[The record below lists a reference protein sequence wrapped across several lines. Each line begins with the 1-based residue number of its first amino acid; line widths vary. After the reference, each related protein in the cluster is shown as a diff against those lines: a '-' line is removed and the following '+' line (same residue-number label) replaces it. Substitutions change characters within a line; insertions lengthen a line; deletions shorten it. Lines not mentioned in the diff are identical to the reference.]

1 MSYHQPNKYE
11 EAILLLI
18 ARAPVRISFGGGG
31 TDLPAYYSQFG
42 GAVLNTAINRYI
54 YAVLSDGATES
65 LQIISSDFRV
75 FYRHTGAKAMETDGE
90 LGLAKAV
97 LREFGDYAGL
107 DLFLSSQV
115 PPGTGLGSSGAVAVC
130 MVAALAAW
138 QGRQMNNI
146 EIAEMACD
154 IGINKLNLPSGKQD
168 EYGSALGGLNQVIFT
183 ADETRIQ
190 PVDLP
195 SELMATLQRRMLLFF
210 TGKSRDSGNILRKQS
225 NASQQQDAATLERM
239 HQIKALGLEMVDALK
254 QHDLDAFGDLL
265 HQSWLQ
271 KRGVMADISNS
282 VIDQAYAAAREN
294 GALGGKIAGAGG
306 GGFMMV
312 YCHEDQQ
319 AAVTQALQAL
329 NLSRMDFRF
338 DFEGPQILLHQRA

>member
-1 MSYHQPNKYE
+1 M
-11 EAILLLI
+11 LLI

-31 TDLPAYYSQFG
+31 TDLPAYYAQFG

-54 YAVLSDGATES
+54 YAVLSDGATDA

-75 FYRHTGAKAMETDGE
+75 FYRHTGTEAMETEGE

-97 LREFGDYAGL
+97 LREFGDYEGL

-130 MVAALAAW
+130 MVTALAAW
-138 QGRQMNNI
+138 QGRQMSKT

-154 IGINKLNLPSGKQD
+154 IGINKLHLPSGKQD
-168 EYGSALGGLNQVIFT
+168 EYGSALGGLNQVIFS
-183 ADETRIQ
+183 ADETRVQ
-190 PVDLP
+190 PMDLP
-195 SELMATLQRRMLLFF
+195 EDLMATLQRRVLLFF

-239 HQIKALGLEMVDALK
+239 HRIKALGLEMVDALK
-254 QHDLDAFGDLL
+254 QQNLDAFGELL

-271 KRGVMADISNS
+271 KRGVVTDVTNN

-306 GGFMMV
+306 GGFMML
-312 YCHEDQQ
+312 YCHEEHQ

-338 DFEGPQILLHQRA
+338 DFDGPQILLHQNT

>member
-1 MSYHQPNKYE
+1 M
-11 EAILLLI
+11 LLI

-31 TDLPAYYSQFG
+31 TDLPAYYTQFG

-54 YAVLSDGATES
+54 YAVISEGASEA

-75 FYRHTGAKAMETDGE
+75 FYRHTGTDEMTTDGE
-90 LGLAKAV
+90 LGLAKAI
-97 LREFGDYAGL
+97 LREFGRYEGL

-138 QGRQMNNI
+138 QGRSMSKS

-154 IGINKLNLPSGKQD
+154 IGINKLHLPSGKQD
-168 EYGSALGGLNQVIFT
+168 EYGSAIGGLNQIIFNP
-183 ADETRIQ
+183 DETIIR
-190 PVDLP
+190 PLDLP
-195 SELMATLQRRMLLFF
+195 AATMNTLQRRIMLFF
-210 TGKSRDSGNILRKQS
+210 TGKSRNSGDILKKQS
-225 NASQQQDAATLERM
+225 SASQEKDPDTLERM
-239 HQIKALGLEMVDALK
+239 HRIKALGLEMADALR
-254 QHDLDAFGDLL
+254 QHNLDAFGDLL

-271 KRGVMADISNS
+271 KRGVVSDISNDL
-282 VIDQAYAAAREN
+282 IDRAYTAARAE

-306 GGFMMV
+306 GGFMML
-312 YCHEDQQ
+312 YCHENHQQ
-319 AAVTQALQAL
+319 AVTETLQAL

-338 DFEGPQILLHQRA
+338 DFDGPQILLHQR